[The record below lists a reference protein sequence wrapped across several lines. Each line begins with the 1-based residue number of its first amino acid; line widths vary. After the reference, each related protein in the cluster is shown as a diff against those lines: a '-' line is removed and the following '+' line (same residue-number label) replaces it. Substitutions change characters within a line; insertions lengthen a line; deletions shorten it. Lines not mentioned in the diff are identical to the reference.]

1 MRFTFFL
8 ILFNSIIS
16 YSQTHT
22 MTGVVFDDKQKPLE
36 SANIIAKP
44 LTEKATL
51 KFAIADNKGRYRL
64 ELEANI
70 KHEII
75 VS

>member
-16 YSQTHT
+16 YSQTQT
-22 MTGVVFDDKQKPLE
+22 ITGAVFNKKDLQLE

-44 LTEKATL
+44 LTEKTTI
-51 KFAIADNKGRYRL
+51 KFAISD
-64 ELEANI
+64 I
-70 KHEII
+70 KDRMHN
-75 VS
+75 